1 MEYNPIE
8 VLILF
13 IGVYL
18 FFAVIKLD
26 SRIKG
31 MKYTL
36 DQISKHLDTPEK
48 PINNELLNNELLKL
62 LNEGND
68 VKAVKKVRE
77 TLGLSLLE
85 GKQYVDALKF
95 EDK

>member
-48 PINNELLNNELLKL
+48 PINNELLKL